1 MADRTGRLPAT
12 RRYLGAFVRPV
23 PAVGNVMT
31 VVQGVVAAITAVGGG
46 VVLGVKLSPAA
57 GVAVTLG
64 VLLLLAVV
72 AGVQLA
78 HELERDPDSLGR
90 QCAAFADELEAFAD
104 SRRLGEPATRT
115 TIVFRSFRRADSPP
129 DDGGH
134 RALRTYQAAT
144 LGRYHAEYRVRGQR
158 LFDRVQAPASIHPDE
173 RRLLAQPTS
182 PEDMAAIAER
192 FRGYASKL
200 DGQAAGAR
208 LAFLL
213 PSVSDGKHFNDLF
226 LGTWAGYVVVFHVV
240 NDGRE
245 AARKV
250 WAEMRVLS
258 ADGEE
263 LLREPVRARFPNDTP
278 HPAPGVPSVD
288 IDIPANG
295 RLHAIDSIAQAV
307 DDFDSCWVVTDD
319 GLRGNL
325 RDVQWVVERSSF
337 VVEMTVQG
345 ENAAPVVQRVAVDLG
360 FPRPSIA
367 ISDVVPTN
375 VAATASEEEP

>member
-1 MADRTGRLPAT
+1 VTLARE
-12 RRYLGAFVRPV
+12 AFSFK
-23 PAVGNVMT
+23 A
-31 VVQGVVAAITAVGGG
+31 
-46 VVLGVKLSPAA
+46 
-57 GVAVTLG
+57 LG
-64 VLLLLAVV
+64 VLALQAALWAIGTVVLNAATDLPAGSLVLVGV
-72 AGVQLA
+72 AGFLA
-78 HELERDPDSLGR
+78 LAGVTLLWLHRHPDVLEVHDPDSLGR

-115 TIVFRSFRRADSPP
+115 TIVFRSFRRAESPWPP

-134 RALRTYQAAT
+134 RALQTYQAAT
-144 LGRYHAEYRVRGQR
+144 LGQYHADYRVRGQR

-213 PSVSDGKHFNDLF
+213 PAVSDGKHFNDLF

-258 ADGEE
+258 ANGEE
-263 LLREPVRARFPNDTP
+263 VLREPVRARFPNDTP
-278 HPAPGVPSVD
+278 HPEPGVPSVD
-288 IDIPANG
+288 LDIPANG
-295 RLHAIDSIAQAV
+295 RPHAIDSITQAV
-307 DDFDSCWVVTDD
+307 DEFDSCWVVTDD

-325 RDVQWVVERSSF
+325 RDAQWAVERSSF
-337 VVEMTVQG
+337 LVEMTVQG

-360 FPRPSIA
+360 FPRPRIA
-367 ISDVVPTN
+367 ISDMVPPT
-375 VAATASEEEP
+375 S